1 MVVNSSTS
9 SQIKEAA
16 SLYRP
21 NFCSEC
27 GAKILRLHWR
37 LWSSRRFCDDCAK
50 RLRKWRWTTPLLAAV
65 VLLCIGMVAG
75 RAGRPAPPPLIIE
88 RHANSPLFNDDDA
101 NNEPES
107 ADARSSGR
115 GNSADSR
122 GEASSSNADDS
133 TDQRVAPDSESAG
146 VEEMAYTC
154 GARTKKGTPCSRR
167 VYGPV
172 RCWQHKGKPAMLPQ
186 EKLKMSDKL

>member
-1 MVVNSSTS
+1 MINSSNL
-9 SQIKEAA
+9 SQTKEAA

-37 LWSSRRFCDDCAK
+37 LWSSRRFCDDCAP
-50 RLRKWRWTTPLLAAV
+50 RLRKQRWTTPLVTVV
-65 VLLCIGMVAG
+65 VLLCIGMIAG

-88 RHANSPLFNDDDA
+88 RPANSSLFNDDGD
-101 NNEPES
+101 NDEES
-107 ADARSSGR
+107 DSRSGHRENSPGEGNSSNSDQGDSSDDQQDSSG
-115 GNSADSR
+115 
-122 GEASSSNADDS
+122 
-133 TDQRVAPDSESAG
+133 SESSA

-154 GARTKKGTPCSRR
+154 GARTKKGAPCSRR

-172 RCWQHKGKPAMLPQ
+172 RCWQHKGKRAMLPL
-186 EKLKMSDKL
+186 EKLILRE

>member
-1 MVVNSSTS
+1 M
-9 SQIKEAA
+9 
-16 SLYRP
+16 
-21 NFCSEC
+21 
-27 GAKILRLHWR
+27 
-37 LWSSRRFCDDCAK
+37 
-50 RLRKWRWTTPLLAAV
+50 RWTTPFLAAV

-88 RHANSPLFNDDDA
+88 RQANSSLDNDD
-101 NNEPES
+101 
-107 ADARSSGR
+107 
-115 GNSADSR
+115 
-122 GEASSSNADDS
+122 ADDNPEDTDISS
-133 TDQRVAPDSESAG
+133 TKEGSSDTSGQGRSPDSESAMA
-146 VEEMAYTC
+146 EEIEYTC